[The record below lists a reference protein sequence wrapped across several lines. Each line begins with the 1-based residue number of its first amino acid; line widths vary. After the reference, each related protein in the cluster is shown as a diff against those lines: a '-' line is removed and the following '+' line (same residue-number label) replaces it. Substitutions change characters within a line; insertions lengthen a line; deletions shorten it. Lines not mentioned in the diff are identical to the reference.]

1 MKQSLLPSQLAS
13 YEQMSRQAI
22 AEGEGLTLDIII
34 SDTSRKLVW
43 KRLSVSQRFAS
54 AGGVPSLGCRI

>member
-22 AEGEGLTLDIII
+22 GSIESNLKCYEFQSVSISFNPFTSKLSAEGV
-34 SDTSRKLVW
+34 TS
-43 KRLSVSQRFAS
+43 
-54 AGGVPSLGCRI
+54 PGCWVQEFS